1 MFACVL
7 STTPTEHSD
16 PQPHHPPQP
25 PSSSGQTLHTTLGD
39 IYIKLYPDE
48 CPKTVENFTKHSKN
62 GYYDTLL
69 FHRIIKG
76 FMIQT
81 GAWLRP
87 HPLLCVSKG

>member
-1 MFACVL
+1 M
-7 STTPTEHSD
+7 
-16 PQPHHPPQP
+16 
-25 PSSSGQTLHTTLGD
+25 GD
-39 IYIKLYPDE
+39 IYIKLYPVE

-81 GAWLRP
+81 GACRVAESGRLT
-87 HPLLCVSKG
+87 VYGVI